1 MSRPLGPYAPS
12 VRAGGLV
19 FTSGQVGVASSP
31 AGPRLVEGGI
41 RAELVQALANL
52 AAVLA
57 DAGAGLADVVSATV
71 YLVDMADY
79 PVANEIWAATF
90 GDRPPARTTVAVAA
104 LPLGARVEVAATAY
118 LGEQPGS

>member
-1 MSRPLGPYAPS
+1 M
-12 VRAGGLV
+12 
-19 FTSGQVGVASSP
+19 ASSP